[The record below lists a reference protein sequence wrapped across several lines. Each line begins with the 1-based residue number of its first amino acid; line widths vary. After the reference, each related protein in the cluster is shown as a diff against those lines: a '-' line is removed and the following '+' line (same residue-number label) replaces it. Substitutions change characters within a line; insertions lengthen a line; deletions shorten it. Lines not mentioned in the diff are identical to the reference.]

1 MERMKLNMFGEER
14 SAHPTLIGWLMPPKA
29 MVEEGMS

>member
-14 SAHPTLIGWLMPPKA
+14 SVQSRLIDCFMSPEA

>member
-14 SAHPTLIGWLMPPKA
+14 SAQPTLIGWFMSPEA
-29 MVEEGMS
+29 MVEESMN